1 MALTPRVNFAASGER
16 LTEYNSN
23 QSWLGEAGMDKLGLV
38 TCFLSRVTGV
48 LCAALILPALSA
60 QTILQSSSGRPRIF
74 NTDLAVLEAGETRND
89 LPCSVTP
96 MKPVLGFDLRFHSG
110 YEVSVPLR
118 ELAGSENLLTTLF
131 RVTPQ
136 DGSGEPVYFIQ
147 RIRVPAIVEDAKG
160 DASLQGSF
168 DLGEGKY
175 KVEWLMRD
183 RSERVCSSSWDIEAV
198 LSAKD
203 KPLEVA
209 LAPNTVATAEPEQFQ
224 EEPPVQRVAEDTPLS
239 VKVLINFAPQRS
251 NAATLQ
257 PLDTSALVSILRTIS
272 RDPRI
277 GKFSIVAFN
286 LHERRIVYRQENAD
300 RIDFPAI
307 GRALESLQL
316 GTIDLQRLSD
326 KHGDT
331 EFLASLIAK
340 EVREGPQPDA
350 LIFAGPKAF
359 LGENVAPESLK
370 EVGQLEYPVFYMNY
384 NLNPQATP
392 WRDTISHAVRFFK
405 GYEYTIT
412 QPRDLWFAVSEMV
425 TRIVKSKHGRRA
437 AAGAPL

>member
-1 MALTPRVNFAASGER
+1 
-16 LTEYNSN
+16 
-23 QSWLGEAGMDKLGLV
+23 
-38 TCFLSRVTGV
+38 
-48 LCAALILPALSA
+48 
-60 QTILQSSSGRPRIF
+60 
-74 NTDLAVLEAGETRND
+74 VLEAGETRND

-110 YEVSVPLR
+110 YEVNVPLR

-175 KVEWLMRD
+175 KVDWLMRD
-183 RSERVCSSSWDIEAV
+183 RSERVCSSSWDVEAV

-209 LAPNTVATAEPEQFQ
+209 LAPNTVAAAEFEQFQ

-425 TRIVKSKHGRRA
+425 ARIVKSKHGRRA